1 VSQFVTTEI
10 LSVTFGYRAAA
21 RLPLAGDC
29 SILDQR
35 LLPLSRWL
43 RRVCSIPEYPEKTEA
58 YPGLHGRFRQS
69 LVGCPGRRR
78 RKTGPWHVS
87 CNETDAGAAGLT
99 LTFTLGTPDPNAG
112 QVSRV
117 RPEKTQLPTRELE
130 KMSDSTE
137 REDTPKNRSW
147 MYLVAAFIVLIA
159 IGILT
164 T

>member
-1 VSQFVTTEI
+1 M
-10 LSVTFGYRAAA
+10 
-21 RLPLAGDC
+21 
-29 SILDQR
+29 
-35 LLPLSRWL
+35 
-43 RRVCSIPEYPEKTEA
+43 
-58 YPGLHGRFRQS
+58 
-69 LVGCPGRRR
+69 
-78 RKTGPWHVS
+78 
-87 CNETDAGAAGLT
+87 GLT
-99 LTFTLGTPDPNAG
+99 LTFTLGAPDPNAG

-137 REDTPKNRSW
+137 TKEDTPKNRSW